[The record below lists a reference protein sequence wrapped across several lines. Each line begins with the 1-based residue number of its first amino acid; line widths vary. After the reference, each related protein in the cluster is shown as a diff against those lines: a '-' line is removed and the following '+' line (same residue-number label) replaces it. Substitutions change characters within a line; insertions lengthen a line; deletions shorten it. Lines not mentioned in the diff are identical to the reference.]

1 MKNIST
7 IFIFFFVFYAGCGTA
22 MAIDKKY
29 VLGPGDV
36 IEVSVWKDETL
47 KRELPIPP
55 DGIIAYPLIG
65 DIDVNGMTV
74 TDLRKAVT
82 ESLSEYVPDATVT
95 VMVVSLQSLKAYVI
109 GKVNNPG
116 VFSITMET
124 TVMQILAMARG
135 LNPYASEGNIYILRR
150 KKGIPIKIPFNY
162 KQMQKGSNLQQDIV
176 LQRGDVV
183 VVP

>member
-1 MKNIST
+1 M
-7 IFIFFFVFYAGCGTA
+7 IFIFLFVFSLCCGNALATNG
-22 MAIDKKY
+22 KY

-36 IEVSVWKDETL
+36 IEISVWKDESL

-55 DGIIAYPLIG
+55 DGIISYPLIG

-74 TDLRKAVT
+74 TDLRSAIT
-82 ESLSEYVPDATVT
+82 ERLSEYVPDATVT
-95 VMVVSLQSLKAYVI
+95 VMIVSLESLRAYVI

-116 VFSITMET
+116 VFSITMNT

-135 LNPYASEGNIYILRR
+135 LNPYASEGKIYILRR
-150 KKGIPIKIPFNY
+150 KKGIPVKIPFSY
-162 KQMQKGSNLQQDIV
+162 KQMQKGSNLKQDIV

-183 VVP
+183 VIP

>member
-1 MKNIST
+1 MLS
-7 IFIFFFVFYAGCGTA
+7 FGCGTA
-22 MAIDKKY
+22 LAVEKTY

-36 IEVSVWKDETL
+36 IEISVWKDETL

-82 ESLSEYVPDATVT
+82 KRLSEYIPDATVT
-95 VMVVSLQSLKAYVI
+95 VMVVSLKSLRAYVI
-109 GKVNNPG
+109 GKVNSPG
-116 VFSITMET
+116 VFSISMDT
-124 TVMQILAMARG
+124 TVMQILAMAKG
-135 LNPYASEGNIYILRR
+135 LNPYASESKIHILRR

-162 KQMQKGSNLQQDIV
+162 KQIEKGSNLQQDIV